1 MKSNVTIRYCGNENF
16 SRRFLLERQDGTF
29 YTGRG
34 WTTQL
39 AQARLYDKLSSA
51 QRAYRA
57 VMNRKYRKQPTR
69 QFRLQIDLNVRG
81 SGRFS
86 ADDLRRFLSL
96 SLQISFDTAAGGDG
110 PNGTFVQATA
120 ALWSVQEIY
129 ADSECRSAD
138 AAH

>member
-1 MKSNVTIRYCGNENF
+1 MKSSVTLRYCGDEDF
-16 SRRFLLERQDGTF
+16 SRRFLLERQDGMF

-39 AQARLYDKLSSA
+39 AHARLYDKLSTA

-57 VMNRKYRKQPTR
+57 VMNRKHRKKPTR
-69 QFRLQIDLNVRG
+69 RFRLQLDLSARG

-86 ADDLRRFLSL
+86 AHDLRRFLSAAL
-96 SLQISFDTAAGGDG
+96 HLNFDTAAAGDG

-120 ALWSVQEIY
+120 ALWSLEEIF
-129 ADSECRSAD
+129 ADAECRSAD
-138 AAH
+138 AAD